1 MFEDRVDN
9 LLDKANSK
17 AKIKF
22 KDASIHSHEAQM
34 AVQNVLLAELIELL
48 RERLPPN
55 VPE

>member
-22 KDASIHSHEAQM
+22 KDASISIYGSDT
-34 AVQNVLLAELIELL
+34 N
-48 RERLPPN
+48 
-55 VPE
+55 